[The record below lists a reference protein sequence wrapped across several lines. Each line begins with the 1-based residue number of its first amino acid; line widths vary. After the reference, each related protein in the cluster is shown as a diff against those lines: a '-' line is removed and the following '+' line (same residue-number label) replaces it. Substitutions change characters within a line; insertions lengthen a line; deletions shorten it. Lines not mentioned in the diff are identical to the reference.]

1 LDFHRNHIQR
11 SYWMRGL
18 DLTRGAQT
26 MSQLPEWALW
36 TVVGTFA
43 ALVLCGAVLSGYTM
57 GVKDTIKEAQRSAV
71 VAGAARWSSN
81 RETGEAQFDYVTCL
95 KPEIK

>member
-1 LDFHRNHIQR
+1 
-11 SYWMRGL
+11 
-18 DLTRGAQT
+18 

-36 TVVGTFA
+36 TVVSTFA

-57 GVKDTIKEAQRSAV
+57 GVKETIKEAQRSAV
-71 VAGAARWSSN
+71 IAGAARWTSN

-95 KPEIK
+95 KLEIK